1 MSSEQPAREAVAIEA
16 RGLGKIYPIYA
27 RPQDRLK
34 QLLWRQRR
42 RFFREFHALRGVD
55 LTVFRGETVGVVGR
69 NGSGKSTLLKLICGI
84 LDPSAGELAVHG
96 HVAPILA
103 LGIGFNPDFTG
114 RENVHMNAAVLGISV
129 EDLADRL
136 GAIVDFA
143 DIGEFFDQPVRSYS
157 SGMCSRLAFAVAI
170 HAEPEILVIDEI
182 LAVGDEAFSRKC
194 FARIETLKS
203 QGSTILFVSHA
214 SNLVVQLCDRAILLE
229 AGERVLTADPKTV
242 VSYYHRLLYAVPD
255 QRPAVLGEI
264 RAVDA
269 GAATEPRHAEGVAAR
284 VDRGGGSP
292 GAFDARL
299 RTLSTVEY
307 QPRGARI
314 LEPRVEDA
322 RGRSVNV
329 LRAGET
335 YWYSYDVEFLEPAFG
350 VRFGMMLKLVTGLEL
365 AGQAS
370 HAWGH
375 GIEFVEAGSRARVR
389 FPFHLLLVPGT
400 YFLNAGV
407 LGLRDGGEEYLH
419 RILDAVMF
427 RVETDGRTRI
437 TGQVDLSGSQ
447 AVVVEIEAADR
458 RLSEVAGSG
467 SAG

>member
-1 MSSEQPAREAVAIEA
+1 VVAIEA
-16 RGLGKIYPIYA
+16 RGLSKVYPIYA

-34 QLLWRQRR
+34 QLIWRRRR
-42 RFFREFHALRGVD
+42 RFFREFHAVRGVD
-55 LTVFRGETVGVVGR
+55 LEVFRGETVGVVGR

-84 LDPSAGELAVHG
+84 LQPSAGELAVHG

-103 LGIGFNPDFTG
+103 LGVGFNPDFTG
-114 RENVHMNAAVLGISV
+114 RENVHMNAAVLGLSA
-129 EDLADRL
+129 EALAERL
-136 GAIVDFA
+136 DAIVEFA

-194 FARIETLKS
+194 FARIEKLKS

-229 AGERVLTADPKTV
+229 GGERVLTADPKTV
-242 VSYYHRLLYAVPD
+242 VSYYHRLLYAVPER
-255 QRPAVLGEI
+255 RPGVLREI
-264 RAVDA
+264 RALDA
-269 GAATEPRHAEGVAAR
+269 GKPPEPECGDPAPAR
-284 VDRGGGSP
+284 VERSGVQA
-292 GAFDARL
+292 AFDARL
-299 RTLSTVEY
+299 RPLSTVEY
-307 QPRGARI
+307 EPRGARI
-314 LEPRVEDA
+314 RAPRIVDA

-329 LRAGET
+329 LRAGDS
-335 YWYSYDVEFLEPAFG
+335 YWYTYDVEFLEPAFG
-350 VRFGMMLKLVTGLEL
+350 VRFGMMVKLVTGLEL
-365 AGQAS
+365 AGQSS
-370 HAWGH
+370 HPWGH
-375 GIEFVEAGSRARVR
+375 GLEFVSAGSRARVR
-389 FPFHLLLVPGT
+389 FSFQLLLVPGT

-407 LGLRDGGEEYLH
+407 LGLRGDGEEYLH

-427 RVETDGRTRI
+427 RVEPDGRSHI

-447 AVVVEIEAADR
+447 AVAVEIEGPGAQ
-458 RLSEVAGSG
+458 LSEVAGTG